1 MNAMMMYQVNATS
14 SALSVVVNTA
24 PMSGMPGKAAYSTSA
39 AHANSSKRMNMP
51 TVITLLRLRIIMEMM
66 MQQMAMVS
74 RPYATRVTGWNAMG
88 VPSG

>member
-1 MNAMMMYQVNATS
+1 MMMYQVNATS

-24 PMSGMPGKAAYSTSA
+24 PMSGISGKAAYSTSA

-51 TVITLLRLRIIMEMM
+51 TVMTLLRLRIIKEMM
-66 MQQMAMVS
+66 MMQMAMVS
-74 RPYATRVTGWNAMG
+74 RPYATRVAGWNAMG

>member
-1 MNAMMMYQVNATS
+1 MMMYQVNATS

-24 PMSGMPGKAAYSTSA
+24 PMSGISGKAAYSTSA

-51 TVITLLRLRIIMEMM
+51 TVMTLLRLCIIKEMTM
-66 MQQMAMVS
+66 TQMAMVS
-74 RPYATRVTGWNAMG
+74 RPYATRVAGWNAMG